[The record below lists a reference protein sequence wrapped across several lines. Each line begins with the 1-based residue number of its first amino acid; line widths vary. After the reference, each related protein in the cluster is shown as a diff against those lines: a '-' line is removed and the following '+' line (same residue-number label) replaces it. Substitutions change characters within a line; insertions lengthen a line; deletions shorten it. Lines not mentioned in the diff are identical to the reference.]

1 MLERLTA
8 ERSTTAGHCSSG
20 VKNNISSTTAGH
32 CSSGVKNN
40 ISCHTNGRNAKIL
53 YLAGATHLRQQ
64 EGGSI

>member
-8 ERSTTAGHCSSG
+8 ER
-20 VKNNISSTTAGH
+20 STTAGH